1 MTSSCISILD
11 LLSVVDICET
21 YRISDTNISAAIVR
35 SVNQWTLNICSQ
47 FGQYVRSSNTDL
59 LTGKYRVVYEY
70 FACSQC
76 LVYLPDKG
84 FIYTG
89 ACVNNIPDSKVH
101 GAIMGPIL
109 GRQDPGGPHV
119 DPMNL
124 AIWDRLWTALK
135 TVFTYR
141 GLMKQRCVK
150 VIRHQKFC
158 NCLLP
163 VARQAI
169 LNYNDVIMGAIAS
182 NHQPHDCLLN
192 RLFRRRSK
200 KTSKLR
206 VTGLCVGNS
215 PGADEFP
222 AQMASYAENI
232 SIWWR
237 HHAWSASAYY
247 QLDSHQ
253 FFSTKKEKCWPFSQG
268 TWD

>member
-1 MTSSCISILD
+1 MGTMASQITSLTIVYLIVYSGADQRKHQSSASLAFLMGINRWRVNSPTKGQYRGKCFHLMTSPCISILD

-84 FIYTG
+84 LIYTG

-101 GAIMGPIL
+101 GAIMGPIW

-119 DPMNL
+119 GPMNL

-141 GLMKQRCVK
+141 GLMTQRCVK
-150 VIRHQKFC
+150 GIRHQKFC
-158 NCLLP
+158 NCQLP
-163 VARQAI
+163 VAR
-169 LNYNDVIMGAIAS
+169 
-182 NHQPHDCLLN
+182 
-192 RLFRRRSK
+192 
-200 KTSKLR
+200 
-206 VTGLCVGNS
+206 
-215 PGADEFP
+215 
-222 AQMASYAENI
+222 
-232 SIWWR
+232 
-237 HHAWSASAYY
+237 
-247 QLDSHQ
+247 
-253 FFSTKKEKCWPFSQG
+253 
-268 TWD
+268 